1 MAMRILFAG
10 SDDIALPALSALID
24 SGALV
29 GVLTNPDCPRGRG
42 RERSPTSIAALAA
55 AKAPGLPLLKPEKL
69 DAALRE
75 RVAALNPDILAV
87 FAYGK
92 IFGPKFLS
100 LFPAGGLNVHPS
112 LLPRWRGCSPIN
124 AAILA
129 QDRETGVSV
138 QRLALKMDCGDI
150 LARKIIPLSGRETG
164 ESLSETC
171 SRIGAEL
178 LCEALADIEA
188 GREKPEP
195 QDESAAT
202 YCGIIKKEDGLIDWK
217 AGAAS
222 IDARIRAYLPW
233 PQAFTHF
240 KETRLAILEARAVDT
255 AETEGEGAIS
265 SDNSA
270 KPGKVL
276 CLDRKRG
283 ILVQTG
289 EGVLAVTRLQLEKK
303 KPLSFKDFLNG
314 ARDFLGATL
323 T

>member
-10 SDDIALPALSALID
+10 SDDIALPALSALLD

-29 GVLTNPDCPRGRG
+29 GVLTTPDCPRGRG
-42 RERSPTSIAALAA
+42 RERSPTSIAALTVQ
-55 AKAPGLPLLKPEKL
+55 KAPELPLLKPEKL

-75 RVAALNPDILAV
+75 RVAALNPDALAV

-100 LFPAGGLNVHPS
+100 LFPSGGLNVHPS

-150 LARKIIPLSGRETG
+150 LARRVIPLSGRETG

-171 SRIGAEL
+171 SRIGADL
-178 LCEALADIEA
+178 LLEALADIEA

-202 YCGIIKKEDGLIDWK
+202 YCGIIKKEDGRIDWK
-217 AGAAS
+217 ADAGS

-233 PQAFTHF
+233 PEAFTHF
-240 KETRLAILEARAVDT
+240 NETRLAILEAQAMDK
-255 AETEGEGAIS
+255 AATEGEGVL
-265 SDNSA
+265 SA
-270 KPGKVL
+270 HIAAEPGKVL

-289 EGVLAVTRLQLEKK
+289 EGILAVTRLQLEKK

-323 T
+323 S